1 MRKKKIISF
10 VILILAVFTLG
21 WLLQKLLMPKYMT
34 KIVEGALISEYYD
47 EKNKDHDVIF
57 IGDCEVYENF
67 SPITLWEKYGIT
79 SYIRGSAQQ
88 LIWHSYYILEDT
100 LKYEKPD
107 VVVFS
112 VLSMMYD
119 KPQKEAYNRM
129 SIDGLPLSLT
139 KIKMAKASMLP
150 EEDLIT
156 YVFPL
161 LRFHSRWNE
170 LSEEDFKYW
179 FKKDKIAHNG
189 YLMRVDVKPASSFP
203 KPRKLAD
210 YRFGDICYDYLDKI
224 VKLCKDN
231 DIELVLLKAPSLYP
245 HWYDEWDAQIVDYA
259 KKNDLLYINMLDH
272 LEQIGLDFSTDT
284 YDAGLH
290 LNLSGAEKCSVFLGK
305 ILKEKFNLADK
316 RQDENL
322 KAIWQEKIDAYYKM
336 KEEQYKELEEYGYL
350 LKFNLKRAEE
360 DNRLQ

>member
-1 MRKKKIISF
+1 MKTKKIIS
-10 VILILAVFTLG
+10 ILIIFLIIAGLYV
-21 WLLQKLLMPKYMT
+21 LLQSLLMPKYMT
-34 KIVEGALISEYYD
+34 KIVEGALISEYYH

-67 SPITLWEKYGIT
+67 SPITLWEEYGIT

-88 LIWHSYYILEDT
+88 LIWHSYYLLEDT

-119 KPQKEAYNRM
+119 EPQNEAYNRM
-129 SIDGLPLSLT
+129 SIDGMPLSLT
-139 KIKMAKASMLP
+139 KLRSAKAAMMP

-161 LRFHSRWNE
+161 LRYHSRWNE

-179 FKKDKIAHNG
+179 FKKDQIAHNG
-189 YLMRVDVKPASSFP
+189 YLMRVDAKPVDTFP
-203 KPRKLAD
+203 KPRALAD
-210 YRFGDICYDYLDKI
+210 YKFGDICYEYLDKMTQ
-224 VKLCKDN
+224 LCKDY

-245 HWYDEWDAQIVDYA
+245 HWYDEWDEQMVDYA
-259 KKNDLLYINMLDH
+259 AKNDLLYINLLDY
-272 LEQIGLDFSTDT
+272 LDEMGLDFNTDT

-290 LNLSGAEKCSVFLGK
+290 LNLAGAEKTSVFFGK
-305 ILKEKFNLADK
+305 YLKDNFNLIDK
-316 RQDENL
+316 RNDPEL
-322 KAIWQEKIDAYYKM
+322 KALWDDKSAYYYNM
-336 KEEQYKELEEYGYL
+336 EQEQYQELEEYGYL
-350 LKFNLKRAEE
+350 LKFNLKRTEE
-360 DNRLQ
+360 K

>member
-1 MRKKKIISF
+1 MKKKKTISF
-10 VILILAVFTLG
+10 VILILVITLLAF
-21 WLLQKLLMPKYMT
+21 LLQKLLMPKYMT
-34 KIVEGALISEYYD
+34 QIVEGALIAEYYN
-47 EKNKDHDVIF
+47 EKNKDHDVLF

-67 SPITLWEKYGIT
+67 SPITLWEEYGIT

-88 LIWHSYYILEDT
+88 LIWHSYYLLEDT

-119 KPQKEAYNRM
+119 TPQKEAYNRM
-129 SIDGLPLSLT
+129 SIDGIPLSTT
-139 KIKMAKASMLP
+139 KINLAKASMLP

-156 YVFPL
+156 YIIPL
-161 LRFHSRWNE
+161 LRYHSRWNE
-170 LSEEDFKYW
+170 LSEEDFEYW
-179 FKKDKIAHNG
+179 FKKDQIAHNG
-189 YLMRVDVKPASSFP
+189 YLMRVDVKPAATFP

-210 YRFGDICYDYLDKI
+210 YKFGEICYEYLDKM

-245 HWYDEWDAQIVDYA
+245 HWYEEWDAQMVDYA
-259 KKNDLLYINMLDH
+259 QQNDLKYINTLDH
-272 LEQIGLDFSTDT
+272 LDDMGLDFNTDT

-290 LNLSGAEKCSVFLGK
+290 LNLSGAEKASVFLGN
-305 ILKEKFNLADK
+305 ILKTEFNLTDK

-322 KAIWQEKIDAYYKM
+322 KALWKEKADAYYKM
-336 KEEQYKELEEYGYL
+336 EEDQYKELEEYGYL
-350 LKFNLKRAEE
+350 MKFNMKRTEG
-360 DNRLQ
+360 NN

>member
-1 MRKKKIISF
+1 MKKKKIISF
-10 VILILAVFTLG
+10 VILILVVFTLA

-34 KIVEGALISEYYD
+34 KIVEGALISEYYE

-67 SPITLWEKYGIT
+67 SPITLWENYGIT

-156 YVFPL
+156 YIFPL

-170 LSEEDFKYW
+170 LSEEDFEYW
-179 FKKDKIAHNG
+179 FKKDQIAHNG
-189 YLMRVDVKPASSFP
+189 YLMRVDVKPAGSFP

-231 DIELVLLKAPSLYP
+231 GIELVLLKAPSLYP
-245 HWYDEWDAQIVDYA
+245 HWYEEWDAQIVDYA
-259 KKNDLLYINMLDH
+259 QKNDLLYINMLDH
-272 LEQIGLDFSTDT
+272 LDEIGLDYSTDT

-290 LNLSGAEKCSVFLGK
+290 LNLSGAEKSSVFLGK
-305 ILKEKFNLADK
+305 ILKEEFNLADK
-316 RQDENL
+316 RQDNYL
-322 KAIWQEKIDAYYKM
+322 KAIWQEKADAYYKM
-336 KEEQYKELEEYGYL
+336 KEEQYKELEDYGYL

-360 DNRLQ
+360 DNRQ

>member
-1 MRKKKIISF
+1 MKKKKIISF
-10 VILILAVFTLG
+10 VILILAVLTLA

-34 KIVEGALISEYYD
+34 KIVEGALISEYYE

-156 YVFPL
+156 YIFPL

-179 FKKDKIAHNG
+179 FKKEQIAHNG
-189 YLMRVDVKPASSFP
+189 YLMRVDVKPAGSFP

-231 DIELVLLKAPSLYP
+231 GIKLVLLKAPSLYP
-245 HWYDEWDAQIVDYA
+245 HWYEEWDAQIVDYA
-259 KKNDLLYINMLDH
+259 QKNDLLYINMLDH
-272 LEQIGLDFSTDT
+272 LDEIGLDYSTDT

-290 LNLSGAEKCSVFLGK
+290 LNLSGAEKSSAFLGK
-305 ILKEKFNLADK
+305 ILQKEFNLADK
-316 RQDENL
+316 RQDKYL
-322 KAIWQEKIDAYYKM
+322 QAIWQEKTDAYYKM
-336 KEEQYKELEEYGYL
+336 KEDQYKELEEYGYL
-350 LKFNLKRAEE
+350 LKFNLKKAQE
-360 DNRLQ
+360 DNRQ

>member
-1 MRKKKIISF
+1 MKKKKIISF
-10 VILILAVFTLG
+10 VILILVVVTLA

-88 LIWHSYYILEDT
+88 LMWHSYYILEDT

-129 SIDGLPLSLT
+129 SIDGLPFSLT
-139 KIKMAKASMLP
+139 KLKMARASMLP

-156 YVFPL
+156 YIFPL

-179 FKKDKIAHNG
+179 FKKDQIAHNG

-231 DIELVLLKAPSLYP
+231 GIELVLLKAPSLYP
-245 HWYDEWDAQIVDYA
+245 HWYEEWDAQIVDYA
-259 KKNDLLYINMLDH
+259 QKNDLLYINMLDH
-272 LEQIGLDFSTDT
+272 LDEIGLDFSTDT

-290 LNLSGAEKCSVFLGK
+290 LNLSGAEKASVFLGN
-305 ILKEKFNLADK
+305 ILKEEFNIADK
-316 RQDENL
+316 RQDETL
-322 KAIWQEKIDAYYKM
+322 KAIWQEKADAYYKM
-336 KEEQYKELEEYGYL
+336 K
-350 LKFNLKRAEE
+350 
-360 DNRLQ
+360 

>member
-1 MRKKKIISF
+1 MKKKKIISF
-10 VILILAVFTLG
+10 VILILVVFTLA

-34 KIVEGALISEYYD
+34 KIVEGALISEYYE

-156 YVFPL
+156 YIFPL

-179 FKKDKIAHNG
+179 FKKEQIAHNG
-189 YLMRVDVKPASSFP
+189 YLMRVDVKPAGSFP

-231 DIELVLLKAPSLYP
+231 GIKLVLLKAPSLYP
-245 HWYDEWDAQIVDYA
+245 HWYEEWDAQIVDYA
-259 KKNDLLYINMLDH
+259 QKNDLLYINMLDH
-272 LEQIGLDFSTDT
+272 LDEIGLDYSTDT

-290 LNLSGAEKCSVFLGK
+290 LNLSGAEKSSAFLGK
-305 ILKEKFNLADK
+305 ILQKEFNLADK
-316 RQDENL
+316 RQDKYL
-322 KAIWQEKIDAYYKM
+322 QAIWQEKTDAYYKM
-336 KEEQYKELEEYGYL
+336 KEDQYKELEEYGYL
-350 LKFNLKRAEE
+350 LKFNLKKAQE
-360 DNRLQ
+360 DNRQ

>member
-1 MRKKKIISF
+1 MKKKIISF
-10 VILILAVFTLG
+10 VILILVVVTLG

-47 EKNKDHDVIF
+47 EKNKDHDIIF

-67 SPITLWEKYGIT
+67 SPITLWEEYGIT

-119 KPQKEAYNRM
+119 TPQKEAYNRM

-156 YVFPL
+156 YIFPL
-161 LRFHSRWNE
+161 LRYHSRWKE

-179 FKKDKIAHNG
+179 FKEDQIAHNG
-189 YLMRVDVKPASSFP
+189 YLMRVDVKPAGSFP

-210 YRFGDICYDYLDKI
+210 YRFGDICYEYLDKI

-231 DIELVLLKAPSLYP
+231 GINLVLLKAPSLYP
-245 HWYDEWDAQIVDYA
+245 HWYDEWDEQIVDYA

-272 LEQIGLDFSTDT
+272 LEQIGLDYSTDT

-290 LNLSGAEKCSVFLGK
+290 LNLSGAEKASVFLGK
-305 ILKEKFNLADK
+305 ILQKEFNLVDK
-316 RQDENL
+316 RQDEDL
-322 KAIWQEKIDAYYKM
+322 KAVWQEKIDAYYKM

-360 DNRLQ
+360 DNRQQ

>member
-1 MRKKKIISF
+1 MKKKKIISF
-10 VILILAVFTLG
+10 VILILVVVTLA

-88 LIWHSYYILEDT
+88 LMWHSYYILEDT

-129 SIDGLPLSLT
+129 SIDGLPFSLT
-139 KIKMAKASMLP
+139 KLKMARASMLP

-156 YVFPL
+156 YIFPL

-179 FKKDKIAHNG
+179 FKKDQIAHNG
-189 YLMRVDVKPASSFP
+189 YLMRVDVKAASSFP

-231 DIELVLLKAPSLYP
+231 GIELVLLKAPSLYP
-245 HWYDEWDAQIVDYA
+245 HWYEEWDAQIVDYA
-259 KKNDLLYINMLDH
+259 QKNDLLYINMLDH
-272 LEQIGLDFSTDT
+272 LDEIGLDFSTDT

-290 LNLSGAEKCSVFLGK
+290 LNLSGAEKASVFLGN
-305 ILKEKFNLADK
+305 ILKEEFNIADK
-316 RQDENL
+316 RQDETL
-322 KAIWQEKIDAYYKM
+322 KAIWQEKADAYYKM
-336 KEEQYKELEEYGYL
+336 K
-350 LKFNLKRAEE
+350 
-360 DNRLQ
+360 

>member
-1 MRKKKIISF
+1 MKKKKIISF
-10 VILILAVFTLG
+10 VILILVVVTLA

-88 LIWHSYYILEDT
+88 LMWHSYYILEDT

-156 YVFPL
+156 YIFPL

-179 FKKDKIAHNG
+179 FKKEQIAHNG
-189 YLMRVDVKPASSFP
+189 YLMRVDVKPAGSFP

-231 DIELVLLKAPSLYP
+231 GIKLVLLKAPSLYP
-245 HWYDEWDAQIVDYA
+245 HWYEEWDAQIVDYA
-259 KKNDLLYINMLDH
+259 QKNDLLYINMLDH
-272 LEQIGLDFSTDT
+272 LDEIGLDYSTDT

-290 LNLSGAEKCSVFLGK
+290 LNLSGAEKSSAFLGK
-305 ILKEKFNLADK
+305 ILQKEFNLADK
-316 RQDENL
+316 RQDKYL
-322 KAIWQEKIDAYYKM
+322 QAIWQEKTDAYYKM
-336 KEEQYKELEEYGYL
+336 KEDQYKELEEYGYL
-350 LKFNLKRAEE
+350 LKFNLKKAQE
-360 DNRLQ
+360 DNRQ